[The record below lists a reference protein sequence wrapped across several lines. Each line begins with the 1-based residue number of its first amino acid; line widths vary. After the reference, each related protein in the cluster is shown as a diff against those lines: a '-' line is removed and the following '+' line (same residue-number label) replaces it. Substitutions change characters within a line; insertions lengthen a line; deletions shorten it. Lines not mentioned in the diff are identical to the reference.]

1 MDAIVLIANVVI
13 VWTKMS
19 TVVITDN
26 QFDPNGY
33 WDQPIEKL
41 LYQPTIEDLDLFDQN
56 GYDLTP
62 LEQHFAYGNRVKPK
76 KHREHLRAL
85 KQEWFTQLPRT
96 EGAHLNHSLLF
107 ERKGYTGAALEDLK
121 FWARTLPLINK
132 VIALRPKWGLDFS
145 MDYVDREG
153 RAFEILH
160 WEWDSFVYE
169 EVEQI
174 KTTVEPIL
182 LAIDWAD
189 AADQILAHKEQWY
202 HLDFFAQ
209 SRWKC
214 SYFGIPE
221 ERFKMVAWQ

>member
-1 MDAIVLIANVVI
+1 
-13 VWTKMS
+13 MS

-26 QFDPNGY
+26 RFDPNGY
-33 WDQPIEKL
+33 WDKPIEKL
-41 LYQPTIEDLDLFDQN
+41 LYQPTVEDLDLFDQN
-56 GYDLTP
+56 GYDLTQ

-85 KQEWFTQLPRT
+85 KQDWFTQLPRT

-107 ERKGYTGAALEDLK
+107 ERKGYTGAALEELR

-145 MDYVDREG
+145 MDYADREG
-153 RAFEILH
+153 NAFEVLH

-169 EVEQI
+169 ETECI
-174 KTTVEPIL
+174 RKIVEPIL
-182 LAIDWAD
+182 LDIDWED
-189 AADQILAHKEQWY
+189 AARQILAKKDQWH

-214 SYFGIPE
+214 SYFGVPE

>member
-1 MDAIVLIANVVI
+1 MLSISSNC
-13 VWTKMS
+13 
-19 TVVITDN
+19 
-26 QFDPNGY
+26 FDPNGY
-33 WDQPIEKL
+33 WDKPIEKM

-56 GYDLTP
+56 GYDLTSI
-62 LEQHFAYGNRVKPK
+62 EQHFAYSNRNKPK
-76 KHREHLRAL
+76 KHRDHLRAL
-85 KQEWFTQLPRT
+85 KQDWFTHLPRT

-107 ERKGYTGAALEDLK
+107 ERKGYTGAALEELE

-145 MDYVDREG
+145 MDYADRKG
-153 RAFEILH
+153 NAFEVLH

-169 EVEQI
+169 ETECI
-174 KTTVEPIL
+174 RKLVEPVL
-182 LAIDWAD
+182 LNIDWHD
-189 AADQILAHKEQWY
+189 AAQNILAQKNKWH

-214 SYFGIPE
+214 RYFGIPE